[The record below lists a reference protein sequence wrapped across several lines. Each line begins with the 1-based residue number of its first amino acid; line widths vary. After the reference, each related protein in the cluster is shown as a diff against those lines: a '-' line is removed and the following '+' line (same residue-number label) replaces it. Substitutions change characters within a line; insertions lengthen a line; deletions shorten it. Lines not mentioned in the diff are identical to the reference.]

1 MAEQRTILV
10 TGATGKQ
17 GRGVLDAIATLPTQ
31 NSSTPFH
38 ILAMVRDPASAAS
51 EALSKLSNVSII
63 QGDLNNSNAVF
74 KAYGKPIWGVY
85 SVQINSEN
93 ELVQGEGLINAA
105 VSHGVR
111 HFVYSSG
118 DRGGTERS
126 DRDPTRVK
134 NFATKFEIEQHL
146 KSVCQQRGIGEPMTY
161 TILRPVTFFENQ
173 ATDIHGT
180 GFGRMWMQV
189 GDGDKPLQMIS
200 IRDIGWFAAQ
210 SFANPES
217 STYRNAALSLAG
229 DELSA
234 KEAEKIFKDV
244 TGKKMP
250 LAPCII
256 GKSLKYWHRDTLG
269 DMFAWFEQEG
279 YGADI
284 EECRSMNPKMLDYP
298 TWLRNYS
305 GFV

>member
-17 GRGVLDAIATLPTQ
+17 GRGVLDAIAALSSQ

-38 ILAMVRDPASAAS
+38 VVAMVRDPASSAS
-51 EALSKLSNVSII
+51 QALAKLPNVSIVK
-63 QGDLNNSNAVF
+63 GDLSDPSAAF
-74 KAYGKPIWGVY
+74 SSYGKPIWGVY
-85 SVQINSEN
+85 SVQINSDE
-93 ELVQGEGLINAA
+93 ELVHGKGLINAA
-105 VSHGVR
+105 VTHGVR

-118 DRGGTERS
+118 DRGGAERS
-126 DRDPTRVK
+126 DRDPTNVK
-134 NFATKFEIEQHL
+134 NFAVKYEIEQYL
-146 KSVCQQRGIGEPMTY
+146 KSVCQQRQGSNSMTY

-180 GFGRMWMQV
+180 GFGRMWMQI
-189 GDGDKPLQMIS
+189 GDGKKPLQMIS
-200 IRDIGWFAAQ
+200 VRDIGWFAAQ
-210 SFANPES
+210 SFDNPEDPK
-217 STYRNAALSLAG
+217 YKNAALSIAG

-234 KEAEKIFKDV
+234 KEAEKIFVKT

-256 GKSLKYWHRDTLG
+256 GKGLKYWHRDTLG

-279 YGADI
+279 YGADVK
-284 EECRSMNPKMLDYP
+284 ECRKMNPNMLDYP
-298 TWLRNYS
+298 TWLQKYS

>member
-1 MAEQRTILV
+1 MAEQRTILI

-17 GRGVLDAIATLPTQ
+17 GKGVLDAIAALPSQ

-38 ILAMVRDPASAAS
+38 ILAMVRDPSSSGAQ
-51 EALSKLSNVSII
+51 ALTKLPNVSVI
-63 QGDLNNSNAVF
+63 QGDLNDSKAVF
-74 KAYGKPIWGVY
+74 KSYAKPVWGVY

-93 ELVQGEGLINAA
+93 ELAQGKGLIDAA
-105 VSHGVR
+105 IAYGVR

-126 DRDPTRVK
+126 DKDPTKVK
-134 NFATKFEIEQHL
+134 NFATKFAIEQHL
-146 KSVCQQRGIGEPMTY
+146 KSACQSQGHSKPMTY

-180 GFGRMWMQV
+180 GFGRMWMQI
-189 GDGDKPLQMIS
+189 GDGRKPLQMIS
-200 IRDIGWFAAQ
+200 VRDIGWFAAQ
-210 SFANPES
+210 SFADPQGPK
-217 STYRNAALSLAG
+217 YRNAALSIAG

-234 KEAEKIFKDV
+234 KEAEKMFLEI

-256 GKSLKYWHRDTLG
+256 GKGLKYWHRDTLG
-269 DMFAWFEQEG
+269 DMFAWFEHEG
-279 YGADI
+279 YGADV
-284 EECRSMNPKMLDYP
+284 EECRRMNPKMLDYP
-298 TWLRNYS
+298 TWLREYS